1 MIEEGI
7 HPADGKPWVQPSD
20 RASWRAWLIANHAT
34 SSGVH
39 LVTWRRAAG
48 QPTVDYGAAVE
59 EALCVGWV
67 DSKAGKLD
75 AERMTLWFTARRPR
89 SGWSR
94 PNKERVERLI
104 AAGQMLPAG
113 LAVIEEAKQR
123 GTWTLLDD
131 VEDLVVPPDLAA
143 AFAANPPAGAM
154 GGVQPQREARHPG
167 VDRPGQEA
175 GDASEADRRDRDGPP
190 ATSGP
195 TSGCRPT
202 SGRRAEPG

>member
-1 MIEEGI
+1 VIGEGTN
-7 HPADGKPWVQPSD
+7 PADGKPWVQPSD

-48 QPTVDYGAAVE
+48 QPTVAYGDAVE

-75 AERMTLWFTARRPR
+75 EDRATLWFTARRPR

-94 PNKERVERLI
+94 PNKERVARLI

-113 LAVIEEAKQR
+113 LAVIEDARRR

-131 VEDLVVPPDLAA
+131 AEDLIVPDDLAA
-143 AFAANPPAGAM
+143 ALEAVPSARANWDAFPPSARRAILEWIVQAKRPETRARRIEETAAKAARNERANEWVPP
-154 GGVQPQREARHPG
+154 
-167 VDRPGQEA
+167 
-175 GDASEADRRDRDGPP
+175 DRR
-190 ATSGP
+190 
-195 TSGCRPT
+195 
-202 SGRRAEPG
+202 